1 MVLFFNNELSVN
13 KRRAAAKGTET
24 PVAFHPKAWLM
35 KRFTGRSSGLLLL
48 NPSHHFFATVVCASA
63 IVYVAV

>member
-13 KRRAAAKGTET
+13 KRRAAAMGTGT
-24 PVAFHPKAWLM
+24 PVAFHPKAWFM

-48 NPSHHFFATVVCASA
+48 NPSHRF
-63 IVYVAV
+63 